1 MKRGEKVQAPA
12 SWQARGGAKEGI
24 PFKPRYV
31 LRLFV
36 AGATERAAAAIQE
49 IKSICEEHLPDR
61 YKLEVVDIY
70 QQPALASGEQVIA
83 APTLV
88 KSEPLPRRRLIGDM
102 KNRKKVLAALDI
114 IVKEE
119 HGA

>member
-1 MKRGEKVQAPA
+1 VKRVRKVQAPA
-12 SWQARGGAKEGI
+12 SWHEKGPTEKVAEV
-24 PFKPRYV
+24 KPRYV

-49 IKSICEEHLPDR
+49 IKSICKQHLSKR
-61 YKLEVVDIY
+61 YQLEVVDIY
-70 QQPALASGEQVIA
+70 QQPTLASREQVVA

-88 KSEPLPRRRLIGDM
+88 KSEPPPRRRLIGDM

-114 IVKEE
+114 IVKET
-119 HGA
+119 HGE